1 MKRLREIL
9 MAAFASGA
17 MAGLMLAAAR
27 SLLLGEEMACRADGV
42 CAGAIVLLPFFVFL
56 FCIPVTGILQWF
68 AWRMEDSWTPRAH
81 AIRRCAALCPKILK
95 AVYIL
100 GMAPALMFLFFGGEA
115 SMAGGI
121 IMLYMM
127 PPVGYLV
134 MAVLVVLRDA
144 AEAVHVPLALLPDG
158 AANISGWLAFFAAG
172 WWQWF
177 IEMPT
182 LWRRWQAGR
191 Y

>member
-1 MKRLREIL
+1 MKRIPEML

-17 MAGLMLAAAR
+17 MTGLVWAAAR
-27 SLLLGEEMACRADGV
+27 ALPLGEEVACRADGV
-42 CAGAIVLLPFFVFL
+42 CAGPIVLSPFFAFL
-56 FCIPVTGILQWF
+56 FCIPVAGILQWL

-81 AIRRCAALCPKILK
+81 VIRRCAALCPKILK
-95 AVYIL
+95 TVYIL

-115 SMAGGI
+115 NMAGGI
-121 IMLYMM
+121 IMLFMT

-134 MAVLVVLRDA
+134 MAVLVVLGKVA
-144 AEAVHVPLALLPDG
+144 GALHIPALPDSVG
-158 AANISGWLAFFAAG
+158 AAAVWLAFFAAG

-177 IEMPT
+177 IEVPT